1 MAARPDHIRQRIYE
15 KNLQSVRHDVDM
27 ASSSPRD
34 ATPDATRDAGAGD
47 ADDSLKIEPPTVGR
61 IHSHRRRVHLA
72 DTSPKG
78 RARLDALARM
88 LQDVSDEDTTDA
100 GFPPDEP
107 WVVRRVDMGIESF
120 PTFRDMVTVSTWCSG
135 IGGRWAERRVR
146 IVGDE
151 GGAVDAAVLWVHLD
165 SQGRPARLPERFD
178 ALYAEA
184 AGGRKVRAR
193 LHHDPAPE
201 GVDTSAF
208 PLRLTDFDLMGHVN
222 NAVSWIPAEEALVQR
237 RDLRAPLRVTLEH
250 PGPIDPGDEPRVAVA
265 DVDDG
270 YDLWVTVDGEARS
283 SARVRRW

>member
-1 MAARPDHIRQRIYE
+1 
-15 KNLQSVRHDVDM
+15 M

-120 PTFRDMVTVSTWCSG
+120 PTFRDMVTVSTWCS
-135 IGGRWAERRVR
+135 ARRCV
-146 IVGDE
+146 
-151 GGAVDAAVLWVHLD
+151 
-165 SQGRPARLPERFD
+165 RPAR
-178 ALYAEA
+178 
-184 AGGRKVRAR
+184 
-193 LHHDPAPE
+193 
-201 GVDTSAF
+201 
-208 PLRLTDFDLMGHVN
+208 
-222 NAVSWIPAEEALVQR
+222 
-237 RDLRAPLRVTLEH
+237 
-250 PGPIDPGDEPRVAVA
+250 
-265 DVDDG
+265 
-270 YDLWVTVDGEARS
+270 
-283 SARVRRW
+283 